1 MTFSAQSK
9 VGDLL
14 ANDSAKAVLEKHMP
28 GFSSHPQIGMAKGMS
43 LQAVANFSGGKITK
57 DMIAGVEADLAALG

>member
-1 MTFSAQSK
+1 MSFSSNSK

-14 ANDSAKAVLEKHMP
+14 GNDAAKAVLEKHMP

-43 LQAVANFSGGKITK
+43 LQAVANFSAGKITK
-57 DMIAGVEADLAALG
+57 DMLAAINADLAALG